1 MNTKLLMI
9 YILSV
14 VATLACSLF
23 AGWSVRDNCGEWLS
37 LTLLI
42 GAGVAL
48 LMQLYFLIK
57 AVRAGHLWTSLVVA
71 VLIALSAIVGAA
83 LFFLSVFA
91 CGCPRRPML
100 IEQTDSVYQQPT
112 TPTDSTNN
120 AVVLPQ

>member
-1 MNTKLLMI
+1 MNTKQLMI

-57 AVRAGHLWTSLVVA
+57 AVRARHLWRRLSLLCLLHCRLLWALHCLYYLYLLVVA
-71 VLIALSAIVGAA
+71 HEDQ
-83 LFFLSVFA
+83 
-91 CGCPRRPML
+91 C
-100 IEQTDSVYQQPT
+100 
-112 TPTDSTNN
+112 
-120 AVVLPQ
+120 

>member
-1 MNTKLLMI
+1 MNTKQLMI

-48 LMQLYFLIK
+48 LMQL
-57 AVRAGHLWTSLVVA
+57 
-71 VLIALSAIVGAA
+71 
-83 LFFLSVFA
+83 
-91 CGCPRRPML
+91 
-100 IEQTDSVYQQPT
+100 
-112 TPTDSTNN
+112 
-120 AVVLPQ
+120 